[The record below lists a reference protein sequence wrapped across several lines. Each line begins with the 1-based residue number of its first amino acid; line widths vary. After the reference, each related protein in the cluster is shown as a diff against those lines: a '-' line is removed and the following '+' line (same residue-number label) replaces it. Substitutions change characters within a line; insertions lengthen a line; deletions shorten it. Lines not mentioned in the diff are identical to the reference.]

1 MLSVCSC
8 NCRKELEQKITCV
21 SLSPT
26 VSPVITLSSASSD
39 TPSPATVPSVS
50 EFTLDDDDN
59 DDWGEDDW
67 EMACQLAQT
76 DSTTGTFSNV
86 EGHSSVTTASSIC
99 MTSLADS
106 TSLKV
111 TQSNSTPVTSIN
123 KFMKMHTSAM
133 LGTSSKGPY
142 HHCGSSTPT
151 ILKGIQCDSAQFSRT
166 YEHSEC
172 LYETLRSRFGLK
184 EFRTNQREAMNAAM
198 LGHDCFI
205 LMPTGSGKS
214 LCYQLPAVVTSGVTI
229 VVSPLRSL
237 IQDQVQKLA
246 VNLDVSIIYIYIY
259 IYIYTCIHTYT
270 VEP

>member
-1 MLSVCSC
+1 MYLY
-8 NCRKELEQKITCV
+8 NCRKELEQKVTHT
-21 SLSPT
+21 SFSPT

-39 TPSPATVPSVS
+39 TSSPTVLPSTS
-50 EFTLDDDDN
+50 EFTLDDVDN

-76 DSTTGTFSNV
+76 DSTTDTTSNYT
-86 EGHSSVTTASSIC
+86 EHSTVTTASSIH
-99 MTSLADS
+99 TSYTSSLADS

-111 TQSNSTPVTSIN
+111 TQSNSTPISSIN
-123 KFMKMHTSAM
+123 NLKKMHTSAI
-133 LGTSSKGPY
+133 LSTSSKGPY
-142 HHCGSSTPT
+142 HQSMSSTPT
-151 ILKGIQCDSAQFSRT
+151 TLKGIQCDSAQFSRT
-166 YEHSEC
+166 YEHSKC

-214 LCYQLPAVVTSGVTI
+214 LCYQLPAEVTSGVTI

-246 VNLDVSIIYIYIY
+246 VNLDVSML
-259 IYIYTCIHTYT
+259 
-270 VEP
+270 